1 VRAVAI
7 GALAHAALDRT
18 NGRARVLVRLSASAY
33 LTAGDA
39 LVWLGGVGATLHP
52 RAILVAGTPAPER
65 ASVYVDAIGLR
76 PWRPEVPT
84 LDARAL
90 DRLREGWRR
99 LAAEAEAGAL
109 GPPGGLGALV
119 TGQALTFPLEQAE
132 TPARA
137 LARACA
143 RDDTAAALHA
153 AGPLLG
159 LGGGLT
165 PSGDD
170 YVGGALFARHV
181 LAAAGEADASA
192 WCRAADAVLATAH
205 GRTHPISIALLGDL
219 AAGLGWA
226 PLHDLVGAL
235 AGGAGDAA
243 IEAARR
249 LTRLGHTSGW
259 DLLAGFGAGL
269 GTLTGTAPA

>member
-1 VRAVAI
+1 MRAVAI

-18 NGRARVLVRLSASAY
+18 DGRARVLVRLSTSVY

-39 LVWLGGVGATLHP
+39 LVWLGGVGAALHP
-52 RAILVAGTPAPER
+52 RAILVAGAPVPEGS
-65 ASVYVDAIGLR
+65 SVYVDVIGLR
-76 PWRPEVPT
+76 PWRPAAPAV
-84 LDARAL
+84 DARAL

-99 LAAEAEAGAL
+99 LVSAAGAL
-109 GPPGGLGALV
+109 GPPGGFGALV
-119 TGQALTFPLEQAE
+119 TGGALVFPLEGAE
-132 TPARA
+132 SDARA

-143 RDDTAAALHA
+143 RDDAETAARAALT
-153 AGPLLG
+153 LLG

-170 YVGGALFARHV
+170 YVGGALFARHL
-181 LAAAGEADASA
+181 LAAAGEADAPA
-192 WCRAADAVLATAH
+192 WRRAADAVLATAP
-205 GRTHPISIALLGDL
+205 GRTHPISVALLGDL

-235 AGGAGDAA
+235 TGGAGGAA

>member
-1 VRAVAI
+1 MRAVAI

-18 NGRARVLVRLSASAY
+18 NGRARVLVRLSASVY

-52 RAILVAGTPAPER
+52 RAILVAGAPAPER

-76 PWRPEVPT
+76 PWQPAVPT
-84 LDARAL
+84 LDTRAL

-99 LAAEAEAGAL
+99 LAAEAGAL

-143 RDDTAAALHA
+143 RDDTAAALSA
-153 AGPLLG
+153 AEALLG

-170 YVGGALFARHV
+170 YGGGALFARHL
-181 LAAAGEADASA
+181 LAAAGDADAPA
-192 WCRAADAVLATAH
+192 WRRAADAVLAAAP
-205 GRTHPISIALLGDL
+205 GRTHPISAALLGDL
-219 AAGLGWA
+219 ATGLGWA

-243 IEAARR
+243 LEAARR

-259 DLLAGFGAGL
+259 DLLAGLGAGL